1 MAVAEP
7 VPFAGCQPA
16 EYDFY
21 ERANFGVRAAPK
33 EKQMR
38 RTIPLWLGL
47 LAFALLPALA
57 EKPTGKIHGHVT
69 NPAGAPQ
76 VTGAVSLSIDGG
88 HTLKY
93 TFPLSATG
101 DYAGEA
107 PADTY
112 MVIFREADTAEG
124 KALDSFDNVKIVAGQ
139 DVVQDM
145 DMSRP
150 EYLEKHLNAEERR
163 RALDLRKRNA
173 EAMKTNEIVKH
184 LNGDLQTARQNFADV
199 DGAHKAARAA
209 LGDAASSD
217 DVAAKEVEI
226 KVAKYTEVETLM
238 VRDTAAKADAS
249 PLWIALAQAQLGLAK
264 TKSDQS
270 KYDDAETNFKK
281 ALSVE
286 AVASKPSILNQ
297 GIAQSGLGE
306 VYARSGKVP
315 EAVAA
320 YDAAAK
326 INPAQAAGYYTNEAA
341 IFVNAGNGDAAAA
354 AADQAITA
362 DPKQALPYYLKG
374 QGLIQKAAI
383 EPATG
388 KMILPP
394 GCAEAYQKYLE
405 LAVPPND
412 QFVADVK
419 GILAEAAQV
428 HKNAYGDDTSKK
440 KKGK

>member
-1 MAVAEP
+1 M
-7 VPFAGCQPA
+7 PFAGCLPA

-21 ERANFGVRAAPK
+21 ELADFGVRAAPK

-47 LAFALLPALA
+47 LAFALQPALA

-76 VTGAVSLSIDGG
+76 MSGTVSLSIDGG

-93 TFPLSATG
+93 TFPVSATG

-112 MVIFREADTAEG
+112 MVIFREDDTPPG
-124 KALDSFDNVKIVAGQ
+124 KAVDSFDNVKIVAGQ

-145 DMSRP
+145 DMSRQ
-150 EYLEKHLNAEERR
+150 EYLEKNLNAEQRR
-163 RALDLRKRNA
+163 RAADLRKRNS

-184 LNGDLQTARQNFADV
+184 LNDDLQTARQDFSDA

-209 LGDAASSD
+209 LGDAASRD
-217 DVAAKEVEI
+217 DVDAKEVEI
-226 KVAKYTEVETLM
+226 KTAKYTEVETVM

-264 TKSDQS
+264 TKNDQT

-297 GIAQSGLGE
+297 GIAQAGLGE
-306 VYARSGKVP
+306 VYARTGKVP
-315 EAVAA
+315 DAVSA

-326 INPAQAAGYYTNEAA
+326 VNPAGAAGYYTNEAA

-362 DPKQALPYYLKG
+362 DPKQAVPYYLKG
-374 QGLIQKAAI
+374 QGLLLKS
-383 EPATG
+383 PPVPDPTTG
-388 KMILPP
+388 KITLPP
-394 GCAEAYQKYLE
+394 GCAEAYQKYLS
-405 LAVPPND
+405 LDPNGAY
-412 QFVADVK
+412 VGDVK
-419 GILAEAAQV
+419 AILAEAAQV